1 MAYIGQS
8 PVDTFSPVPS
18 KDSFTGDGSTTTFDL
33 QNAVVNGGE
42 NALEVFVNN
51 VRQEPG
57 SGKAF
62 TLGPDGSNEIK
73 RITFS
78 AAPANGA
85 SIYVINDKTSNTS
98 LIRPTDLNGVEFILD
113 ADADT
118 SITADTDDRIDIKIA
133 GSDHFAFL
141 GSSGDTVIKPLTD
154 AKDIIFQQFDGNKVL
169 EINDDGFVGVGG
181 NSNAS
186 GEIRIFEDT
195 DNGSGYVGF
204 SAPNVTTSR
213 TYIFPAADGSS
224 GTSLTTDGSGNLS
237 WSAGVTIANDSNNRV
252 VTATGSSGL
261 NGEANLT
268 FDGSILTVSGEVSMT
283 TLDIGGTN
291 VTSTAAELNILDGV
305 TATASEINIIDGD
318 TSASSVTIVDAD
330 QIILNDGGTM
340 KQVAVSALNTY
351 TSSSVPADNISAGSS
366 AVNIT
371 TSSGNI
377 TIDAAAND
385 TDIIF
390 KGTDGGADTTFLTI
404 DGSAAGAATFNDKII
419 ATELDISGDVDVDGT
434 LETDALSIASTTV
447 TATGAELNL
456 LDGDTSVGSSIT
468 LADSDGIVV
477 NDSGTMKTMP
487 SSDIKTFVGAA
498 AGAFEIANLDID
510 GATDIGAD
518 LVDADL
524 FIVDDG
530 AGGTNRKVAASRIKT
545 YIGGGTQW
553 QAVKTGNYTASAGQ
567 GVFANT
573 TSGSFT
579 VTLPAGTLGDEV
591 TIVDYAGTFDS
602 NALTVAANGSEKIF
616 ASTDDLTVST
626 ERAAFTLVYTDS
638 TQGWLFKND

>member
-18 KDSFTGDGSTTTFDL
+18 KDSFTGDGSTTTFAL
-33 QNAVVNGGE
+33 QNAVVNGGA

-154 AKDIIFQQFDGNKVL
+154 AKDIVFQQFDGNKVL

-224 GTSLTTDGSGNLS
+224 GTHLTTDGSGNLS
-237 WSAGVTIANDSNNRV
+237 WTASIDLANDANNRV
-252 VTATGSSGL
+252 VTGDGSGGL

-268 FDGSILTVSGEVSMT
+268 FDGSTLTVTGEVSMT

-291 VTSTAAELNILDGV
+291 VTSTAA
-305 TATASEINIIDGD
+305 
-318 TSASSVTIVDAD
+318 
-330 QIILNDGGTM
+330 
-340 KQVAVSALNTY
+340 
-351 TSSSVPADNISAGSS
+351 
-366 AVNIT
+366 
-371 TSSGNI
+371 
-377 TIDAAAND
+377 
-385 TDIIF
+385 
-390 KGTDGGADTTFLTI
+390 
-404 DGSAAGAATFNDKII
+404 
-419 ATELDISGDVDVDGT
+419 
-434 LETDALSIASTTV
+434 
-447 TATGAELNL
+447 
-456 LDGDTSVGSSIT
+456 
-468 LADSDGIVV
+468 
-477 NDSGTMKTMP
+477 
-487 SSDIKTFVGAA
+487 
-498 AGAFEIANLDID
+498 
-510 GATDIGAD
+510 
-518 LVDADL
+518 
-524 FIVDDG
+524 
-530 AGGTNRKVAASRIKT
+530 
-545 YIGGGTQW
+545 
-553 QAVKTGNYTASAGQ
+553 
-567 GVFANT
+567 
-573 TSGSFT
+573 
-579 VTLPAGTLGDEV
+579 
-591 TIVDYAGTFDS
+591 
-602 NALTVAANGSEKIF
+602 
-616 ASTDDLTVST
+616 
-626 ERAAFTLVYTDS
+626 
-638 TQGWLFKND
+638 

>member
-118 SITADTDDRIDIKIA
+118 SITADTDDRIDFKIA
-133 GSDHFAFL
+133 NTDHMSF
-141 GSSGDTVIKPLTD
+141 GTSSGDTVIKPLTD
-154 AKDIIFQQFDGNKVL
+154 AKDLIFQQFDGNKVL
-169 EINDDGFVGVGG
+169 EINDGGFVGVGG

-224 GTSLTTDGSGNLS
+224 GTSLTPDGSGNLS
-237 WSAGVTIANDSNNRV
+237 WSTATLAFANDANNRV
-252 VTATGSSGL
+252 VTGDGSGGL

-268 FDGSILTVSGEVSMT
+268 FDGSTLTVTGEVTMT

-291 VTSTAAELNILDGV
+291 VTSTAA
-305 TATASEINIIDGD
+305 
-318 TSASSVTIVDAD
+318 
-330 QIILNDGGTM
+330 
-340 KQVAVSALNTY
+340 
-351 TSSSVPADNISAGSS
+351 
-366 AVNIT
+366 
-371 TSSGNI
+371 
-377 TIDAAAND
+377 
-385 TDIIF
+385 
-390 KGTDGGADTTFLTI
+390 
-404 DGSAAGAATFNDKII
+404 
-419 ATELDISGDVDVDGT
+419 
-434 LETDALSIASTTV
+434 
-447 TATGAELNL
+447 
-456 LDGDTSVGSSIT
+456 
-468 LADSDGIVV
+468 
-477 NDSGTMKTMP
+477 
-487 SSDIKTFVGAA
+487 
-498 AGAFEIANLDID
+498 
-510 GATDIGAD
+510 
-518 LVDADL
+518 
-524 FIVDDG
+524 
-530 AGGTNRKVAASRIKT
+530 
-545 YIGGGTQW
+545 
-553 QAVKTGNYTASAGQ
+553 
-567 GVFANT
+567 
-573 TSGSFT
+573 
-579 VTLPAGTLGDEV
+579 
-591 TIVDYAGTFDS
+591 
-602 NALTVAANGSEKIF
+602 
-616 ASTDDLTVST
+616 
-626 ERAAFTLVYTDS
+626 
-638 TQGWLFKND
+638 